1 MSSPFNTYYICSE
14 LIFRWW
20 IRDGSLMIPIWDNV
34 SQNNLKLLTY
44 VSLQESSPVVRTT
57 VSTKSIARVGLK
69 TASVR
74 RTRASWKLTVEK
86 AVTLVVSTVS
96 TYILGFFSIP
106 LPSVPSYFHPLDF
119 QWLVYLNAVLPLC
132 RCPNCKHEIKIIH
145 GKFPLRYKM
154 NYIYFNS
161 SHFKSFSETYS
172 LAKCLDLPL

>member
-44 VSLQESSPVVRTT
+44 VSLQESSPVVRIT
-57 VSTKSIARVGLK
+57 VSTKSIALVGLK

-74 RTRASWKLTVEK
+74 RTRASWKLIVEK

-96 TYILGFFSIP
+96 MHILRFLSLFLS
-106 LPSVPSYFHPLDF
+106 SYFHPLDF

-132 RCPNCKHEIKIIH
+132 RCPNPKHEIKIIH

-172 LAKCLDLPL
+172 LAKCLDLLL